1 MEQDEDRT
9 KPSEPLPFPK
19 LTSDCCLEVRE
30 PMGVTVLSQ
39 GNVKPREE
47 GSASP
52 TTSDMDSRYYNKR
65 VHLMSG
71 HGVMC

>member
-1 MEQDEDRT
+1 
-9 KPSEPLPFPK
+9 
-19 LTSDCCLEVRE
+19 
-30 PMGVTVLSQ
+30 MGVFVLSQ

-65 VHLMSG
+65 VRLMSG
-71 HGVMC
+71 HGVMY